1 VSCGK
6 QEISKQNVEIAAPAF
21 GGLAMTFSTDSSA
34 PLPSFPACTPL
45 SAVADSKGGN
55 TGTGAKARTGA
66 TLGMTVVYAARP
78 ERCLH
83 LSFYFVNYHLYVLLA
98 VAYASLAVFASAQVG
113 WIELFALDDSV
124 LSRGLK

>member
-1 VSCGK
+1 
-6 QEISKQNVEIAAPAF
+6 
-21 GGLAMTFSTDSSA
+21 MTFSIDSSA
-34 PLPSFPACTPL
+34 PPPCFLACTPL
-45 SAVADSKGGN
+45 AAVADSKGGN

-98 VAYASLAVFASAQVG
+98 VAYAPFAVFASAKVRR
-113 WIELFALDDSV
+113 IKLFALDDGI